1 MSFFRRVELRFSTKL
16 NCRAKCHF
24 CSILIFD
31 RNSIWMRL
39 LIWSDMK
46 LLNPR
51 LTEILNQLKI
61 EPVKKGSKSTK
72 ICAAINPHLRSTL
85 HLPLKNSAK
94 IPKLNLLITKIFTLN
109 IICVRKKIIDIFWIF
124 FKHIQL
130 CGEA

>member
-1 MSFFRRVELRFSTKL
+1 MSFFRKIHLRFSTKL
-16 NCRAKCHF
+16 NCRPKYHF
-24 CSILIFD
+24 CSILFFD
-31 RNSIWMRL
+31 RNLIRMRL

-72 ICAAINPHLRSTL
+72 ICAAINPHLRRTL

-109 IICVRKKIIDIFWIF
+109 IICVRKKIIDIF
-124 FKHIQL
+124 
-130 CGEA
+130 